1 MTLTEQN
8 AGGGPQ
14 TAVNKP
20 DDEVLGTAKR
30 LRAITLEVDPGS
42 LPDLVRAAGTGRDRA
57 LWSQSN
63 LCLLG
68 VGTALKLTL
77 RPGWADASETQLV
90 ADALASIV
98 TAEPGG
104 GPGTGPLAMGSLPY
118 DPSRSGH
125 LRIPRLV
132 LGQRPDAAWATFV
145 TPADAALSQTEARRV
160 LGDELSQLCA
170 EARPE
175 DRPDAFSLAA
185 SMSHDQWR
193 HVVRSAVAEM
203 ELGAFDKVVLARK
216 VDVTANRPFVLHDIL
231 ARLASLYPSCA
242 VFHFDG
248 FVGASPETLVRRSG
262 REILSH
268 PLAGTVARSGD
279 SGTDEA
285 LLAQL
290 MASGKDRW
298 EHQLVVD
305 AIVARLAPMCDRLEV
320 PTTPSV
326 LALRNVSHLGTA
338 LTGTLLGEP
347 SSGRPVPT
355 SLQLAATLQ
364 PTPAVG
370 GHPTGPALRWQRD
383 NEGFDRGHYAGPVG
397 WTDARGDGEWA
408 LGLRSADLSGYHA
421 ALYAGSGIVV
431 GSDPDAELAETQ
443 LKLQALLA
451 ALVRP

>member
-8 AGGGPQ
+8 AGGGPH

-20 DDEVLGTAKR
+20 DDDVLGTAQR

-185 SMSHDQWR
+185 SMSHDQWK

-216 VDVTANRPFVLHDIL
+216 VDVTANRPFVLRDIL

-279 SGTDEA
+279 TDTDEA

-320 PTTPSV
+320 PATPSV

-347 SSGRPVPT
+347 SSGHLPT
-355 SLQLAATLQ
+355 SLQLAASLQ

-383 NEGFDRGHYAGPVG
+383 NEGFDRGYYAGPVG